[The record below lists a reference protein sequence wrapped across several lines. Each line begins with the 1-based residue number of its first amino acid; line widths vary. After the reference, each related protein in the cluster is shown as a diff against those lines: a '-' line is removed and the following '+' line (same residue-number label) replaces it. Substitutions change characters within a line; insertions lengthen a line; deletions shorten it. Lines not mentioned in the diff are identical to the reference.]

1 MKRHPDIRRRG
12 GYRILAFLVSMV
24 AGCTVVAADDF
35 HFSTEAEKARISQE
49 AAEQKRAEAIRT
61 LVSVPCR
68 QSLKNR
74 RIVQL
79 IAEQTVDQWLTDQ
92 GRYSSFFTV
101 LDSRM
106 QALGLK
112 TYSQQQIRE
121 GIARAEIDAYFRNDP
136 DAALAASK
144 RLGADFVLR
153 GSISTRIGVNPV
165 VQVQEVAVNIEL
177 TLSTAGGRVLSTVDA
192 HTDSYSGNDTQS
204 TALALVREQADQLV
218 ARLYNDFCRQAGK

>member
-1 MKRHPDIRRRG
+1 MKRHPMIRRRG
-12 GYRILAFLVSMV
+12 GCRVFAILISLI
-24 AGCTVVAADDF
+24 AGHTVTAADDF
-35 HFSTEAEKARISQE
+35 RFSTETEKARSSREDADRQ
-49 AAEQKRAEAIRT
+49 QAEAIRT

-68 QSLKNR
+68 QTLKNR

-92 GRYSSFFTV
+92 ARYGSLVSV
-101 LDSRM
+101 LDSRL
-106 QALGLK
+106 QALGLR
-112 TYSQQQIRE
+112 TYSRQQIRE

-153 GSISTRIGVNPV
+153 GTVSTRVGVNPV
-165 VQVQEVAVNIEL
+165 VRVQEVAVNIEL

-192 HTDSYSGNDTQS
+192 HSDSYSGNDTQS

-218 ARLYNDFCRQAGK
+218 AKLYNDFCRQAGQ